1 MMYKNKKIN
10 LSIVLPIFMLAIV
23 SIITI
28 YSASTYISKEMGN
41 LALKQSIWYLVGII
55 LVFILIKLKRIFIF
69 TYLDLIYFWKY
80 PASFITFICS

>member
-10 LSIVLPIFMLAIV
+10 LSIVLPIFILAIV

-55 LVFILIKLKRIFIF
+55 LVFTVLLSVLGLLNIHNI
-69 TYLDLIYFWKY
+69 
-80 PASFITFICS
+80 

>member
-10 LSIVLPIFMLAIV
+10 LSIVLPIFILAIV

-55 LVFILIKLKRIFIF
+55 LVFILIKLKNE
-69 TYLDLIYFWKY
+69 YLY
-80 PASFITFICS
+80 